1 MLLWVCFWNPVAY
14 IMNCRNMLHG
24 PWKEASAPV
33 LTLHVDDKNVN
44 GEAIAM
50 ALAYLYGHHPKL
62 NDNNAFRVL
71 AAASF
76 LDLQVLQCLC
86 YWFFCLFAIFCFSF
100 YGFDLVLQFLFFVQD
115 LCAICTD
122 FIIAELWTSNFLAY
136 QVLRMWRCFVKF
148 LLYSKFRT

>member
-1 MLLWVCFWNPVAY
+1 MIHGYNTINDWFILLLSYICCYGFASGTPVAY
-14 IMNCRNMLHG
+14 TMNCRNMLHG

-76 LDLQVLQCLC
+76 LDLQVL
-86 YWFFCLFAIFCFSF
+86 
-100 YGFDLVLQFLFFVQD
+100 
-115 LCAICTD
+115 
-122 FIIAELWTSNFLAY
+122 
-136 QVLRMWRCFVKF
+136 
-148 LLYSKFRT
+148 